1 MNLFQRLAGEIKAHG
16 FSLMDI
22 NFPIC
27 FLPTYTSKDLNND
40 KISRQ
45 IKLID
50 LSIW

>member
-22 NFPIC
+22 NFLVC
-27 FLPTYTSKDLNND
+27 FFAKYNPKDLNND

-50 LSIW
+50 LSI